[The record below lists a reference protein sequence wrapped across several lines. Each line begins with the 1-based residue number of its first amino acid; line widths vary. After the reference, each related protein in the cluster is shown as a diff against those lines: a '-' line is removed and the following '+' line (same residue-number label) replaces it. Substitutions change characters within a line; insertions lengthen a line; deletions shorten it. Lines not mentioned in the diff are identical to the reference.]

1 MIQCNRGEIIGS
13 GLYVD
18 VENVG
23 ADGQAI
29 IDNLLD
35 DWPINAPK
43 PSRMALYVRADQVE
57 MWRLWSTSRFPNMDV
72 VVNGTQHFSM
82 SSTKNSAD
90 ISMAINAM
98 SDLVLKR
105 VSHVVVLS
113 DDSDFISLY
122 CAIRDEP
129 EIPLLD
135 GKPPFVWVVTGRAGS
150 ISQTLKLY
158 FPPEQI
164 YVASNKSKGSATAT
178 GASDSKQRDT
188 LWEEV
193 ANAVVEEIPVG
204 QFKSTDCQSI
214 IKKLWPRHTMA
225 KAAGPQFGTE
235 FKNNVWPAL
244 EKMGVQ
250 ISNPGKKPVKYEM
263 TTEAKD
269 ALG

>member
-1 MIQCNRGEIIGS
+1 MIECNRWEITGS

-23 ADGQAI
+23 SDGQSI
-29 IDNLLD
+29 ITSLLD

-43 PSRMALYVRADQVE
+43 PIRMTLYVRADQVE
-57 MWRLWSTSRFPNMDV
+57 LWRLWSTSRFPTIDV

-98 SDLVLKR
+98 TDLILKR

-129 EIPLLD
+129 DIPLLD
-135 GKPPFVWVVTGRAGS
+135 CKPPFTWAVTGRTGTV
-150 ISQTLKLY
+150 SQTLKLY
-158 FPPEQI
+158 FPAEQI
-164 YVASNKSKGSATAT
+164 YVVSNKSKSSAKAT
-178 GASDSKQRDT
+178 VSSGSKQRDT
-188 LWEEV
+188 LWEEM
-193 ANAVVEEIPVG
+193 AKAVVEKIPVG
-204 QFKSTDCQSI
+204 SFKSTDCQSI
-214 IKKLWPRHTMA
+214 IKKLWPKHAMA
-225 KAAGPQFGTE
+225 KAAGAAFGTE

-244 EKMGVQ
+244 EKMGVH

-269 ALG
+269 ALR